1 MKYKMQSKLF
11 KNPSFSS
18 INQLAQLRIPFVFVI
33 NFAKTDI
40 RLFPI
45 PANTND
51 ILYKFPN
58 STNCSETKNSQNIN
72 LSIQETDFENY
83 KQKFSYIQNKIK
95 EGKITQI
102 NLTQASPIT
111 IDKTLKEIY
120 FASNALYKLYLP
132 NHFIV
137 FSPETFVKI
146 ENNTLITHP
155 MKGTIDA
162 SIKNAEENILNDK
175 KEIEEH
181 QKVVEMVKSEFS
193 NLSENVWVERRR
205 YISKIKTK
213 TKTLLQ
219 VSSEICAK
227 LQPNWQDNLG
237 DLLNS
242 ILPAA
247 SICGVPKNEAI
258 EIINKIEDY
267 DRGFY
272 SGVMGIFTGES
283 LDSGVMIRFIEKNG
297 ENYFYK
303 SGGGITELSDV
314 EKEFSELKNKIYV
327 PIY

>member
-1 MKYKMQSKLF
+1 MVSKFF
-11 KNPSFSS
+11 KNQSFRS
-18 INQLAQLRIPFVFVI
+18 INQLSQLRIPFIFLI

-58 STNCSETKNSQNIN
+58 STNCTETENTQNIS
-72 LSIQETDFENY
+72 LTIKETDFESY
-83 KQKFSYIQNKIK
+83 KQKFSYIQEKIK

-102 NLTQASPIT
+102 NLTQATPIT
-111 IDKTLKEIY
+111 PNKTLKEIY
-120 FASNALYKLYLP
+120 FVSNALYKLYLP

-137 FSPETFVKI
+137 FSPETFIKI
-146 ENNTLITHP
+146 EDNTLITHP

-162 SIKNAEENILNDK
+162 SIENAEENILSDI
-175 KEIEEH
+175 KEKEEH

-193 NLSENVWVERRR
+193 CLSDNIWIERDR

-219 VSSEICAK
+219 VSSEIRAK
-227 LQPNWQDNLG
+227 LEPNWQDNLG
-237 DLLNS
+237 DLLDS

-258 EIINKIEDY
+258 KIINEIEGY

-283 LDSGVMIRFIEKNG
+283 LDSGVMIRFIEQNRD
-297 ENYFYK
+297 NYFYK
-303 SGGGITELSDV
+303 SGGGITELSDA
-314 EKEFSELKNKIYV
+314 EKEFIELKNKIYV